1 MTQTIT
7 ANAVWSVD
15 RIYHSVGED
24 ELLEL
29 EASGQAVDNVN
40 WYWGRKAAEWI
51 ARGLPSMYVYSA
63 IGKKVGRASV
73 TIRQCYYTYKT
84 FRDVEL
90 DERVPYSVYNHARQ
104 WNDPEAVIDYY
115 MTHVCSVDEIETVF
129 RVSDTDDE
137 RETFAKT
144 GLPTFL
150 IGAWREMKGLT
161 KQKYGEAIGYLNS
174 FLEVVEWRRDERA

>member
-1 MTQTIT
+1 MKNVIADT
-7 ANAVWSVD
+7 VWSVD
-15 RIYHSVGED
+15 RIYHSVDEA

-40 WYWGRKAAEWI
+40 WFWGRKAHEWI
-51 ARGLPSMYVYSA
+51 SRGLPSMYVYSA

-84 FRDVEL
+84 FRDMEL

-104 WNDPEAVIDYY
+104 WNDPEAVVDYY
-115 MTHVCSVDEIETVF
+115 MTHAGCSVDEIETVF

-150 IGAWREMKGLT
+150 IGAWREMKGLPSM
-161 KQKYGEAIGYLNS
+161 KYNEAIGYLNS
-174 FLEVVEWRRDERA
+174 FLEVVGWNKI